1 MESTGRPEQVHI
13 SETTS
18 NFLGDSYYLE
28 EGDDVD
34 GHKTYFVLGRRKDTS
49 RQNSLSPG
57 NNETS
62 SNMFDVN
69 YLNGVTLSQSATN
82 LSVIQPIVPPASP
95 VGAISASLN
104 PSPILSSRPR
114 VSSLNRNENEE
125 PKKIRTPPKIIVTA
139 KSLPKNLDSDDADI
153 CCMGNNGGGDGS
165 KCSSYENEPNQG
177 FLKHKF
183 RSWKVPKFL
192 KKQQDDSKKSE
203 VSPVNP
209 IPDPV
214 VVINVEQNGYQQLPV
229 VIEASKPTCNN
240 TLDIP
245 HKVHCNNSK
254 TSESSSYSPGKNSTF
269 DDIIDVRSYISHSR
283 SDISPFG
290 RTGSCRSQTGSKCYD
305 TLSQGKFKI

>member
-1 MESTGRPEQVHI
+1 MESTGKPEQVHI
-13 SETTS
+13 SEATS

-62 SNMFDVN
+62 SAIDIN
-69 YLNGVTLSQSATN
+69 YLNGVSISQSATN
-82 LSVIQPIVPPASP
+82 LSVIQPNVPPASP
-95 VGAISASLN
+95 VGIISASLN

-114 VSSLNRNENEE
+114 VSSLNRNTENSNQA
-125 PKKIRTPPKIIVTA
+125 KVRTPPKIIVTA
-139 KSLPKNLDSDDADI
+139 KSLPKNLDSDDTEI
-153 CCMGNNGGGDGS
+153 SCIRGNTNGESS
-165 KCSSYENEPNQG
+165 KGRSYENRANKSSFKE
-177 FLKHKF
+177 KI
-183 RSWKVPKFL
+183 RSWKVSKFL
-192 KKQQDDSKKSE
+192 KKQEDSKKSE
-203 VSPVNP
+203 TVSVIQN
-209 IPDPV
+209 PDPI

-229 VIEASKPTCNN
+229 VIEASKPSLH

-245 HKVHCNNSK
+245 HKFHSTPK
-254 TSESSSYSPGKNSTF
+254 TVETCSYSPGQNSNF

-290 RTGSCRSQTGSKCYD
+290 RTGSCRSQGGKQCYD
-305 TLSQGKFKI
+305 THSQGGFQF